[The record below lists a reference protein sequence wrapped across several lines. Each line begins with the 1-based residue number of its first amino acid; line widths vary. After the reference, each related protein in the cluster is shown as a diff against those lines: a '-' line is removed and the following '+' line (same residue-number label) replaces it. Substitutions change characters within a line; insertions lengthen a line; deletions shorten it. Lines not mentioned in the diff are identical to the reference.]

1 LNNLIFIFLFLDNK
15 RSIVRQ
21 LSYAAASTSTIV
33 NKSVDEINSLQSNQ
47 CINLELENGT
57 SQPFSNGK
65 NIIII
70 FLTIGI
76 FCYILIQLNYIAFY
90 YVNYV
95 ILDFKK
101 QVLRMLTYL
110 VNEIRYL
117 SSGQSEILKQIKN
130 KESDDLFDDESS
142 IFIDLKDCPIPI
154 NDVLDLNTF
163 EDKISGDQCF
173 RNKLVIFNLL

>member
-1 LNNLIFIFLFLDNK
+1 M
-15 RSIVRQ
+15 VR
-21 LSYAAASTSTIV
+21 
-33 NKSVDEINSLQSNQ
+33 
-47 CINLELENGT
+47 
-57 SQPFSNGK
+57 
-65 NIIII
+65 I
-70 FLTIGI
+70 FLTISI
-76 FCYILIQLNYIAFY
+76 FCYILIQLNYIALY

-130 KESDDLFDDESS
+130 KESDDLFDDDESS

-154 NDVLDLNTF
+154 NDILDLNIF